1 MSRAAQ
7 VAATPPSALHA
18 TRPLFA
24 RTIERASPVAR
35 EALGHDFKAGMRRL
49 AAGVCV
55 ITTVDEGRLLGCT
68 ATAVTSVSAEPPT
81 LLVCLNQASRTHAA
95 VIRAGFFGV
104 SVLSAGDEQMA
115 RDFAGMNA
123 VPDRFW
129 DDGWTTLHSGVPVLS
144 NRAAAFDCR
153 VSTATAVASHT
164 VIFGEVVS
172 ARQQA
177 GSLLVYAGGRFI
189 QVPAQ

>member
-1 MSRAAQ
+1 MSPPTLAA
-7 VAATPPSALHA
+7 AAVPQFAGVID
-18 TRPLFA
+18 FA
-24 RTIERASPVAR
+24 RPADR
-35 EALGHDFKAGMRRL
+35 EALGRDFKASMRRL

-55 ITTVDEGRLLGCT
+55 ITTVEEGRLLGCT
-68 ATAVTSVSAEPPT
+68 ATAVTSVSADPPT
-81 LLVCLNQASRTHAA
+81 LLVCLNQSSRTHAA

-104 SVLSAGDEQMA
+104 SVLSGSDEQIA

-129 DDGWTTLHSGVPVLS
+129 DDGWTTLHSGAPVLS

-153 VSTATAVASHT
+153 VSTSTSVASHT
-164 VIFGEVVS
+164 VIFGEVVAS
-172 ARQQA
+172 RQQA
-177 GSLLVYAGGRFI
+177 GSLLVYAGARFI

>member
-1 MSRAAQ
+1 MN
-7 VAATPPSALHA
+7 VAA
-18 TRPLFA
+18 PLFA
-24 RTIERASPVAR
+24 ATVAR
-35 EALGHDFKAGMRRL
+35 AHPAAPEALGHDFKASMRRL

-55 ITTVDEGRLLGCT
+55 ITTLDEGRFLGCT

-81 LLVCLNQASRTHAA
+81 LLVCLNKASRTHAA

-104 SVLSAGDEQMA
+104 SVLSAGDEQIA
-115 RDFAGMNA
+115 RDFAGMGTGTGA

-129 DDGWTTLHSGVPVLS
+129 DDGWTTLHSGAPVLS

-164 VIFGEVVS
+164 VIFGEVVG